1 MSVALTGYLARA
13 AALGFSAAALPGPFQ
28 VYLIS
33 QALRFGWRRASLAAL
48 APLVSDG
55 PVVVVVLLL
64 LARMPDW
71 TLGALQVAGGLFVAY
86 LARNAMWAAL
96 RSQTAATPEAHSG
109 RAVTLAQAATVNLL
123 SPMVY
128 LFWATV
134 SGPLFAQGW
143 QQSPAVGLGFV
154 GVFYATMIGVSEVLV
169 IVFAAL
175 RGASPIVT
183 RAMMFLAAG
192 LMAALAIVQV
202 VQGLDG
208 LGVWR

>member
-1 MSVALTGYLARA
+1 MPMTLTAYLAKA

-55 PVVVVVLLL
+55 PIVVVVLLL
-64 LARMPDW
+64 LARLPAWM
-71 TLGALQVAGGLFVAY
+71 LSALQVAGGFFIAY
-86 LARNAMWAAL
+86 LARNALRAAR
-96 RSQTAATPEAHSG
+96 RSGAGSTPESRGGGAL
-109 RAVTLAQAATVNLL
+109 TLAQAATVNLL
-123 SPMVY
+123 SPVVY
-128 LFWATV
+128 VFWATV
-134 SGPLFAQGW
+134 SGPLFALGW
-143 QQSPAVGLGFV
+143 RQSPALGLSFV

-169 IVFAAL
+169 VAFAAL

-183 RAMMFLAAG
+183 RAVMFLAAG

-202 VQGLDG
+202 IQGLDG

>member
-123 SPMVY
+123 SPWCTS
-128 LFWATV
+128 FGQR
-134 SGPLFAQGW
+134 S
-143 QQSPAVGLGFV
+143 VGR
-154 GVFYATMIGVSEVLV
+154 SS
-169 IVFAAL
+169 L
-175 RGASPIVT
+175 RGGS
-183 RAMMFLAAG
+183 RAPPLAW
-192 LMAALAIVQV
+192 ALWAFSTQP
-202 VQGLDG
+202 
-208 LGVWR
+208 